1 MGDKAE
7 TMEPVCRCKS
17 CGTPVYH
24 QGDWGFDEEEHEPTC
39 LECGAFLDL
48 PEGY

>member
-48 PEGY
+48 REGY